1 VSKPVFSILNEVG
14 ASDNPEHVELPEVT
28 VWLQVPLDAVMSTPE
43 IPIPEL
49 FKTLK
54 VKSAAVGAADTDR
67 TTIFTAVDASAVIDT
82 VAKPFSPDLL
92 AETRY

>member
-1 VSKPVFSILNEVG
+1 
-14 ASDNPEHVELPEVT
+14 
-28 VWLQVPLDAVMSTPE
+28 M
-43 IPIPEL
+43 PIPEL

-54 VKSAAVGAADTDR
+54 VKSAADGAADTDR

-82 VAKPFSPDLL
+82 VANPFSPDLL